1 MTTFERGDSDGAR
14 ITANWDGGFSWIAH
28 PEEDGQRGSHA
39 VETEAGTWL
48 VDPLDAPDIEER
60 IASLAAV
67 TGVAVLSCYHT
78 RDAGRFA
85 RRHDVAVH
93 IPAWM
98 DRVDA
103 RLDAPV
109 ERYTFSPAPSVR
121 VLPCR
126 PFPGW
131 QEAVWYH
138 EPTGTLVVPDSLG
151 TADLF
156 RVGDERL
163 GLELLRRL
171 LPPTELAALDPERIL
186 VGHGEPVTG
195 DPGAALRD
203 ALDGARRSFP
213 EALVENGPESVR
225 TIVSA
230 LRD

>member
-1 MTTFERGDSDGAR
+1 MTIFERSDSDGAR
-14 ITANWDGGFSWIAH
+14 ITADWDGGVSWIAH
-28 PEEDGQRGSHA
+28 PDEDGQRGSHA
-39 VETEAGTWL
+39 IGTGEGTWL
-48 VDPLDAPDIEER
+48 IDPLDAPNVEER
-60 IASLAAV
+60 IASLGEV
-67 TGVAVLSCYHT
+67 TGVAVLSCYHA
-78 RDAGRFA
+78 RDAGRIA

-98 DRVDA
+98 DRVEA

-109 ERYTFSPAPSVR
+109 ERYAFSPAPSVR
-121 VLPCR
+121 VLPSR

-131 QEAVWYH
+131 QEAVWCH

-151 TADLF
+151 TVDLF
-156 RVGDERL
+156 RVGDESL

-171 LPPTELAALDPERIL
+171 VPPTELAELEPERIL
-186 VGHGEPVTG
+186 VGHGEPVTAE
-195 DPGAALRD
+195 PGSALRD

-213 EALVENGPESVR
+213 KALVENGPESVR